1 MNQSLSWPTLFSKS
15 QSRLKPSAIRE
26 ILKIT
31 RRPGVISFAGGVPD
45 PKLFPYKQLEES
57 LRFVSK
63 EQAVMA
69 YQYGLSQGCEE
80 LLTEISNLSN
90 SLNRSTNNDNILIT
104 NGSQQGLDLIARLF
118 LSEGDPIAVTRP
130 CYLGAL
136 QAFAPMDPKFLE
148 VRCDDEGPIIEDLKT
163 ALKSNPKFFYLV
175 PAFQNPTGQSVS
187 VTRAK
192 EILSLCRNAKI
203 PVIEDAAYDGLYY
216 SERPRS
222 LRELETEWLKE
233 NKKTYDEDGHVIFLG
248 TFSKTI
254 APGFRIGWVEA
265 PEEVCKSL
273 IVLKQGSDL
282 HSSSFNQLVT
292 AHFLKTYSASYWS
305 ELRVA
310 YKRKRDVMLGL
321 VESIL
326 KPELDYYSKPEG
338 GLFVWIEAKK
348 RIDFTEMLTA
358 AVEKESVAY
367 VPGAPFFASE
377 PQINAM
383 RISFATASE
392 EEMAIGIGK
401 IHKLM
406 NLMP

>member
-1 MNQSLSWPTLFSKS
+1 MNAMLSWSALFSKS

-45 PKLFPYKQLEES
+45 PKLFPYRQLEES
-57 LRFVSK
+57 LRVVSK
-63 EQAVMA
+63 EQAVIA
-69 YQYGLSQGCEE
+69 YQYGLSQGCDE

-90 SLNRSTNNDNILIT
+90 SLKRTTGNENILIT

-118 LSEGDPIAVTRP
+118 LNEGDPIAVTRP

-148 VRCDDEGPIIEDLKT
+148 VRCDDEGPLLEDLKI
-163 ALKSNPKFFYLV
+163 ALKSSPKFFYLV

-187 VTRAK
+187 VARAK
-192 EILSLCRNAKI
+192 EILTLCRAAKV

-216 SERPRS
+216 NERPQS
-222 LRELETEWLKE
+222 LRELESIWLSE
-233 NKKTYDEDGHVIFLG
+233 NGKSYNQDGNVIFLG

-265 PEEVCKSL
+265 PEEVSKSL

-292 AHFLKTYSASYWS
+292 AHFLKTYATEYWC
-305 ELRVA
+305 ELRTA
-310 YKRKRDVMLGL
+310 YRKKRDVMLGL
-321 VESIL
+321 VESVL
-326 KPELDYYSKPEG
+326 KPELDYYSKPKG

-348 RIDFTEMLTA
+348 KIDFTEMLSA

-367 VPGAPFFASE
+367 VPGAPFFASD

-392 EEMAIGIGK
+392 EEMATGIGK
-401 IHKLM
+401 LNKLIKQAS
-406 NLMP
+406 